1 MLSRAR
7 MISCLALFFPLF
19 TSLALSQVYYGPIP
33 KNFEIAPFAGYVVS
47 TNIRTTD
54 GRVITES
61 GPGYGVTFDL
71 DVKKGSQI
79 ELLYL
84 YLKGHSKYEPT
95 SDPTKGAEFDVQF
108 QYFILGYTQE
118 FRPLKK
124 HTAFFTAGL
133 GAWWARPDY
142 PGLQDTW
149 RVAMEFGGGWK
160 FYFSDA
166 IGIRF
171 QGLALLPLVFTGGG
185 LYAGTGG
192 SGLAVSAGIPIAQF
206 SFSAGLIIVI

>member
-7 MISCLALFFPLF
+7 IRSYLVLLLTLF
-19 TSLALSQVYYGPIP
+19 TPLALSQVYYGPIP
-33 KNFEIAPFAGYVVS
+33 KNLEIAPFAGYIVN
-47 TNIRTTD
+47 TNIRTTN
-54 GRVITES
+54 GRIITES
-61 GPGYGVTFDL
+61 GPDYGVTVSL

-84 YLKGHSKYEPT
+84 YFKGHSSYEPT
-95 SDPTKGAEFDVQF
+95 SDTASGAKFDVQC

-133 GAWWARPDY
+133 GAWWARPEY

-166 IGIRF
+166 IGIRL
-171 QGLALLPLVFTGGG
+171 QGLALLPLVFQGGG
-185 LYAGTGG
+185 VYAGTGG

>member
-1 MLSRAR
+1 MRSRAR
-7 MISCLALFFPLF
+7 MLSCFVLLFPL
-19 TSLALSQVYYGPIP
+19 SAPQALSQVYYGPIP
-33 KNFEIAPFAGYVVS
+33 KNLEIAPFAGYVVN
-47 TNIRTTD
+47 TNIRTSD

-61 GPGYGVTFDL
+61 GPDYGATVSL
-71 DVKKGSQI
+71 DVKKGSQVEI
-79 ELLYL
+79 LYL
-84 YLKGHSKYEPT
+84 YFKGHSKYEPT
-95 SDPTKGAEFDVQF
+95 SDPTNAIEFDVQF

-124 HTAFFTAGL
+124 NTAFFTAGL
-133 GAWWARPDY
+133 GAWWAHPDY

-166 IGIRF
+166 VGIRL